1 MKRRVVPIRW
11 RLTLWYAAMLAVGF
25 LVLGAGL
32 FIGLR
37 ALLRDSF
44 NEQLNEQT
52 TLAASAVVFTPS
64 EIRLEQATIDA
75 FAGDERFVRLF
86 DPDGV
91 LIVDTSAS
99 VGGVPFSPGELA
111 IALAGRTFTRTYTLK
126 GTPFSVQTRPIHAG
140 QRIAGAIQVGRSSED
155 IDETLRLML
164 LTLAIAAPVVLAAST
179 VGGYAV
185 AGRALAPVASITTL
199 AATIDA
205 HDLHTRLDL
214 DLPDDELGRLTR
226 TFNTMLDR
234 IVEQVER
241 QQRFTGDA
249 AHELRTP
256 IAAMRAEVDLALSRP
271 RSVVD
276 YREALT
282 RLDQDLERVTSL
294 LAALLLLARADAGRL
309 ELETSPFDLAETI
322 AVIVAEYGATAM
334 RRGIH
339 MELDTESTIVEADPD
354 LIVRLIVN
362 LVENA
367 LAHTIE
373 GDAITLGCR
382 EDDGAAAF
390 WVEDTGSG
398 IPAGQIPRLFDRFYR
413 VDAGRSRDRGGAGLG
428 LSICGAIVDAHGG
441 TIGLTSTEGKGTRVG
456 VRLPR

>member
-44 NEQLNEQT
+44 NEQLDEQT
-52 TLAASAVVFTPS
+52 RLAASAVVFTPS
-64 EIRLEQATIDA
+64 DIRLEQATIDA

-86 DPDGV
+86 DANGV
-91 LIVDTSAS
+91 LIVDTSTS
-99 VGGVPFSPGELA
+99 VGGVPFSPGEIA
-111 IALAGRTFTRTYTLK
+111 MALAGRTFTRTYTLK

-164 LTLAIAAPVVLAAST
+164 MTLAIAAPLVLAAST

-185 AGRALAPVASITTL
+185 AGRALTPVASITSL

-214 DLPDDELGRLTR
+214 DLPDDELGRLAR
-226 TFNTMLDR
+226 TFDTMLDR
-234 IVEQVER
+234 IAEQVER

-256 IAAMRAEVDLALSRP
+256 IAAMRAEVDLALSRT
-271 RSVVD
+271 RSVTD

-282 RLDQDLERVTSL
+282 RLDQDLERVTAL

-322 AVIVAEYGATAM
+322 AVIVAEYRATAM
-334 RRGIH
+334 SRGIR
-339 MELDTESTIVEADPD
+339 MEHDSESTIVQADPD

-390 WVEDTGSG
+390 WVEDTGAG
-398 IPAGQIPRLFDRFYR
+398 IPAGQIPHLFDRFYR
-413 VDAGRSRDRGGAGLG
+413 IDAGRSRDHGGAGLG
-428 LSICGAIVDAHGG
+428 LSICGAIVQAHGG
-441 TIGLTSTEGKGTRVG
+441 TITLTSTEGMGTRVD